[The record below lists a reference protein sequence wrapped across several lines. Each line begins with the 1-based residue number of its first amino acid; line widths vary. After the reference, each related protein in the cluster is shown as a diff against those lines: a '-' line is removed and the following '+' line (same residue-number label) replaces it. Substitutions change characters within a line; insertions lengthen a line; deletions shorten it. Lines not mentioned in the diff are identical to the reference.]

1 MKNDNLSN
9 IKTGLMIWKTSNL
22 WQKLIRNALK
32 KYSLTFNEYTILEA
46 IKYLKKSEDSISQVI
61 ISRFSGIDISVV
73 SFGLKILEK
82 KSLIK
87 KEIDI
92 DNRKKIIELTNQ
104 GIAVLNVAMPL
115 VNKIE
120 KELFEKLG
128 NEQID
133 FCYSLRLILGRKI
146 RIKADRF

>member
-73 SFGLKILEK
+73 SFGLKFNGFLELQEVLGTF
-82 KSLIK
+82 LI
-87 KEIDI
+87 ER
-92 DNRKKIIELTNQ
+92 N
-104 GIAVLNVAMPL
+104 M
-115 VNKIE
+115 
-120 KELFEKLG
+120 FH
-128 NEQID
+128 
-133 FCYSLRLILGRKI
+133 Y
-146 RIKADRF
+146 